1 MHNHQEA
8 RPPRGRW
15 TDIAGM
21 GTIVQ
26 NGLVFD
32 PRLWTREADLLSQ
45 VPLLKHVQDLFD
57 LLEARRIPYVLVG
70 GIALLYY
77 VEGRNTRDLDL
88 LLALK
93 DLARLPEVHVTH
105 QHGPFAQGRFR
116 SLDLNFLLT
125 TNPLFRRVQQ
135 EYTQTVTLLGRNVT
149 IATLEGLLLLKLY
162 ALPSLYRP
170 GDFTKVSL
178 YENDIVLLMYHDEVA
193 PESLLEVLKTYLGKG
208 GWQSLKE
215 IVGEIQRQVQRFFV
229 AGKQAFESSWT

>member
-8 RPPRGRW
+8 QPPRGRW

-26 NGLVFD
+26 NGLVFY
-32 PRLWTREADLLSQ
+32 PRLWTREAGLSSK

-93 DLARLPEVHVTH
+93 DLARLPEVHITH
-105 QHGPFAQGRFR
+105 QDVYFAQGRFR
-116 SLDLNFLLT
+116 DLDLDFLLT

-135 EYTQTVTLLGRNVT
+135 EYTQTVSLLDRNVT
-149 IATLEGLLLLKLY
+149 IATVEGLLLLKLY
-162 ALPSLYRP
+162 ALPSLYRQ
-170 GDFTKVSL
+170 DNFTKVSL
-178 YENDIVLLMYHDEVA
+178 YENDIALLMYHYPVS
-193 PESLLEVLKTYLGKG
+193 PGPLLEELKAHLDEGE
-208 GWQSLKE
+208 WQALKE
-215 IVGEIQRQVQRFFV
+215 IVDEIQRRVQRFRRGETGF
-229 AGKQAFESSWT
+229 